1 MPRDLS
7 ARVPS
12 RLAAVVALVVV
23 GLAAVIVGSTPAHAQ
38 GSVYYVNPDTKVG
51 NNANTG
57 TSSSAPFATLQ
68 KALDVAQAGATI
80 NLAAGT
86 YREAVITKRAGTA
99 TAPITVKGP
108 QEGRDKAVLYGLGG
122 RVFSIDHSYYTL
134 TGFTIDGQQNIARSE
149 YPNVTSLSQIEA
161 FKNSVQAKAVNS
173 KLVYVGA
180 STTSAD
186 IVGTTISNMFLNG
199 SGGECVRFR
208 NRAAN
213 SLIVDSVIQWC
224 GMRASGS
231 GDQYTYHNAEGVY
244 IGTSPK
250 STDQP
255 FAAND
260 TSNNIVVR
268 NSTINTYGSE
278 CFEVKE
284 NANRNRLENS
294 DCGWNDEPSTF
305 QGSNVELRGDHNTVL
320 GSRLSQSRS
329 WNLKLASDS
338 TTYDKGGNTAQGTT
352 FSSAATYPIVNKQT
366 GSGPFCGNTIPTP
379 ISDPSGKAVTNAP
392 SCSGG
397 VAPTVTTQ
405 TPAAN
410 ATGVVATS
418 GVTATFSEPVQK
430 VDGTTFTLKA
440 GTTPVGATVT
450 YDGTSRVATLKP
462 NAALAAGTVYTAAL
476 TGGASGI
483 KNLTGTPLATTPAW
497 SFTTAAAGGP
507 PADTT
512 VPTVTAQSPAASAAG
527 VAVDANVTA
536 TFSKAVQGVSGTS
549 FTLKAGTAPN
559 VSATVSYN
567 ATTRVATLDPTAN
580 LAAGTQY
587 TVTLTDGIKDTADNA
602 LAVTSWTFTTAAAAD
617 TAAPTVTAR
626 TPATNATG
634 VAIGGAVT
642 ATFSEPVQGAS
653 PTTFRLRR
661 TGTSTDVAAAVTFDA
676 TTRVATLKPNAP
688 LGANTQY
695 TATLTGGTT
704 GIKDM
709 SNNPLTSVSW
719 TFTTGAAPDTVAPT
733 VTARTPSANATGV
746 SRTRDIT
753 ATFSEGVTGVG
764 GTTVTLKNAS
774 TGAVIAAGVSYSAST
789 RIVTLNP
796 SPTLAANT
804 RFTVTLTGG
813 AGAIKDAAGNP
824 LTTVS
829 WTFTTSR

>member
-23 GLAAVIVGSTPAHAQ
+23 GLAAVSVGSTPAHAQ

-57 TSSSAPFATLQ
+57 TSSGAPFATLQ

-99 TAPITVKGP
+99 AAPITVKGP

-255 FAAND
+255 LASND

-338 TTYDKGGNTAQGTT
+338 TTYDKGGNTAQGVT
-352 FSSAATYPIVNKQT
+352 FSGAATYPIINKQT
-366 GSGPFCGNTIPTP
+366 GSGPFCGNTFPSGTIA
-379 ISDPSGKAVTNAP
+379 DPSGKAVSSPATCTG
-392 SCSGG
+392 ST
-397 VAPTVTTQ
+397 APTVTAQ
-405 TPAAN
+405 SPASN
-410 ATGVVATS
+410 ATGVPVTN
-418 GVTATFSEPVQK
+418 GVTATFSEAVQG
-430 VDGTTFTLKA
+430 VTGVNPATFTLKA
-440 GTTPVGATVT
+440 GTATVAAAVT
-450 YDGTSRVATLKP
+450 YDAATRVATLKP
-462 NAALAAGTVYTAAL
+462 NAALTGGAQYTATL
-476 TGGASGI
+476 TGGPTAIRSM
-483 KNLTGTPLATTPAW
+483 TGTPLTTLSW
-497 SFTTAAAGGP
+497 SFTAAGSAVPAP
-507 PADTT
+507 PADTAA
-512 VPTVTAQSPAASAAG
+512 PTVTAQSPAGNATGVPVGNNVAA
-527 VAVDANVTA
+527 TL
-536 TFSKAVQGVSGTS
+536 SEAVQQVNGST
-549 FTLKAGTAPN
+549 FTLKVGAAASTAAN
-559 VSATVSYN
+559 IAAVVTYN
-567 ATTRVATLDPTAN
+567 ATTRVATLDPSAN
-580 LAAGTQY
+580 LA
-587 TVTLTDGIKDTADNA
+587 
-602 LAVTSWTFTTAAAAD
+602 
-617 TAAPTVTAR
+617 
-626 TPATNATG
+626 
-634 VAIGGAVT
+634 
-642 ATFSEPVQGAS
+642 
-653 PTTFRLRR
+653 
-661 TGTSTDVAAAVTFDA
+661 
-676 TTRVATLKPNAP
+676 
-688 LGANTQY
+688 ANTQY
-695 TATLTGGTT
+695 TATLIGGAS
-704 GIKDM
+704 GIKDTAG
-709 SNNPLTSVSW
+709 NPLSTVTWSFTTVAAADRTAPTVTTRSPGTSAFNVGRTANITATFNEAVGGVSDTTFVLRSGSGTNGPVVAATLTQNGNQWVLDPKADLAAWTTYRVTLVGGSSGIKDVAGNPLASNISW
-719 TFTTGAAPDTVAPT
+719 TFTTG
-733 VTARTPSANATGV
+733 R
-746 SRTRDIT
+746 
-753 ATFSEGVTGVG
+753 
-764 GTTVTLKNAS
+764 
-774 TGAVIAAGVSYSAST
+774 
-789 RIVTLNP
+789 
-796 SPTLAANT
+796 
-804 RFTVTLTGG
+804 
-813 AGAIKDAAGNP
+813 
-824 LTTVS
+824 
-829 WTFTTSR
+829 

>member
-99 TAPITVKGP
+99 AAPITVKGP

-149 YPNVTSLSQIEA
+149 YPNVTSLSQIAA

-294 DCGWNDEPSTF
+294 DCGWNDEPLAN

-366 GSGPFCGNTIPTP
+366 GSGPFCGNTFPSGTIG
-379 ISDPSGKAVTNAP
+379 DPSGKAVSSPATCTG
-392 SCSGG
+392 STT
-397 VAPTVTTQ
+397 PTVTAR

-410 ATGVVATS
+410 AAGIVPS
-418 GVTATFSEPVQK
+418 NNVTATFSEAVQG
-430 VDGTTFTLKA
+430 VSATTFTLKPSA
-440 GTTPVGATVT
+440 PVTAAAVAATVT
-450 YDGTSRVATLKP
+450 YDSASRTATLDP
-462 NAALAAGTVYTAAL
+462 SADLAANTQYTATL
-476 TGGASGI
+476 TGGATGI
-483 KNLTGTPLATTPAW
+483 KSATGTPLATATW
-497 SFTTAAAGGP
+497 NFTTAPGSAVPAP
-507 PADTT
+507 P
-512 VPTVTAQSPAASAAG
+512 
-527 VAVDANVTA
+527 
-536 TFSKAVQGVSGTS
+536 
-549 FTLKAGTAPN
+549 
-559 VSATVSYN
+559 
-567 ATTRVATLDPTAN
+567 
-580 LAAGTQY
+580 
-587 TVTLTDGIKDTADNA
+587 
-602 LAVTSWTFTTAAAAD
+602 AD

-626 TPATNATG
+626 TPAANATG
-634 VAIGGAVT
+634 FGIGDNVT
-642 ATFSEPVQGAS
+642 ATFSEPVTGVRGTVTGGPVA
-653 PTTFRLRR
+653 TFSLKN
-661 TGTSTDVAAAVTFDA
+661 A
-676 TTRVATLKPNAP
+676 TTGAAIAASVGYDAATQKATLDPTSNLA
-688 LGANTQY
+688 ANTRF
-695 TATLTGGTT
+695 TATLTGGTSA
-704 GIKDM
+704 IKDTAGN
-709 SNNPLTSVSW
+709 SLTSLSW

-733 VTARTPSANATGV
+733 VTARTPSTNATGV

-789 RIVTLNP
+789 RVVTLNP

>member
-23 GLAAVIVGSTPAHAQ
+23 GLAAVSVGSTPARAQ

-57 TSSSAPFATLQ
+57 TSGSAPFATLQ

-99 TAPITVKGP
+99 AAPITVKGP
-108 QEGRDKAVLYGLGG
+108 QEGRDRAVLYGLGG

-268 NSTINTYGSE
+268 NSTVNTYGSE

-352 FSSAATYPIVNKQT
+352 FSGAATYPIINKQT

-379 ISDPSGKAVTNAP
+379 VSDPSGKAVTNAP

-430 VDGTTFTLKA
+430 VDGTTFTLTA
-440 GTTPVGATVT
+440 GTTPVAATVT

-462 NAALAAGTVYTAAL
+462 NAVLAAGTVYTAAL
-476 TGGASGI
+476 AGGATGI
-483 KNLTGTPLATTPAW
+483 KNLTGTPLATATW
-497 SFTTAAAGGP
+497 NFTTAAAGGP

-512 VPTVTAQSPAASAAG
+512 APTVTAQSPAANAAG

-536 TFSKAVQGVSGTS
+536 TFSKAVQGTSGTS
-549 FTLKAGTAPN
+549 FTLRAGTAPN
-559 VSATVSYN
+559 VSATVTYN
-567 ATTRVATLDPTAN
+567 VTTRVATLDPTAN

-587 TVTLTDGIKDTADNA
+587 TVTLTDGIKDTANNA

-617 TAAPTVTAR
+617 RTAPTVTAR
-626 TPATNATG
+626 NPAVNATG
-634 VAIGGAVT
+634 VPVGNDVT
-642 ATFSEPVQGAS
+642 AIFSEAVQGS
-653 PTTFRLRR
+653 SGTTF
-661 TGTSTDVAAAVTFDA
+661 
-676 TTRVATLKPNAP
+676 TLKPGTSSSAASVSAQVTYDAATRTVTLNP
-688 LGANTQY
+688 SANLAASTLY
-695 TATLTGGTT
+695 TARLTGGTSA
-704 GIKDM
+704 IRDM
-709 SNNPLTSVSW
+709 ANNPLANLSW
-719 TFTTGAAPDTVAPT
+719 TFTTGAAPDIKAPS
-733 VTARTPSANATGV
+733 VTSRSPGVGSTSVSKTGNIRV
-746 SRTRDIT
+746 
-753 ATFSEGVTGVG
+753 TFSEPVQGVSAGTFTLKTNS
-764 GTTVTLKNAS
+764 GTTV
-774 TGAVIAAGVSYSAST
+774 AARAITPNGSANQWT
-789 RIVTLNP
+789 FDP
-796 SPTLAANT
+796 SPTLGSRT
-804 RFTVTLTGG
+804 SYTVTLTGG
-813 AGAIKDAAGNP
+813 IKDAAGNP

>member
-23 GLAAVIVGSTPAHAQ
+23 GLAAVSVGSTPAHAQ

-57 TSSSAPFATLQ
+57 TSSGAPFATLQ

-99 TAPITVKGP
+99 AAPITVKGP

-231 GDQYTYHNAEGVY
+231 GDQYKYHNAEGVY

-294 DCGWNDEPSTF
+294 DCGWNDEPLAN

-352 FSSAATYPIVNKQT
+352 FSSAATYPIINKQT
-366 GSGPFCGNTIPTP
+366 GSGPFCGNTFPSGTVA
-379 ISDPSGKAVTNAP
+379 DPSGKAVSSPATCTG
-392 SCSGG
+392 STT
-397 VAPTVTTQ
+397 PTVTAR

-410 ATGVVATS
+410 ATGIAPSDNVTATFSEAVQGVSATTFTLKPSAPVTAAAVAATFKYDSASRTAVLDPSADLAANTQYTATLTGGATGIKSATGTPLATATWNFTTAPGSAAPAPPVDTAAPTVATRTPAANAT
-418 GVTATFSEPVQK
+418 GFGIGDNVTATFSEPVTG
-430 VDGTTFTLKA
+430 VRG
-440 GTTPVGATVT
+440 TVT
-450 YDGTSRVATLKP
+450 
-462 NAALAAGTVYTAAL
+462 
-476 TGGASGI
+476 
-483 KNLTGTPLATTPAW
+483 
-497 SFTTAAAGGP
+497 GGP
-507 PADTT
+507 A
-512 VPTVTAQSPAASAAG
+512 
-527 VAVDANVTA
+527 A
-536 TFSKAVQGVSGTS
+536 TFS
-549 FTLKAGTAPN
+549 LK
-559 VSATVSYN
+559 N
-567 ATTRVATLDPTAN
+567 ATTGAAIAASVGYDAATRKATLDPTSN
-580 LAAGTQY
+580 LAA
-587 TVTLTDGIKDTADNA
+587 N
-602 LAVTSWTFTTAAAAD
+602 
-617 TAAPTVTAR
+617 
-626 TPATNATG
+626 
-634 VAIGGAVT
+634 
-642 ATFSEPVQGAS
+642 
-653 PTTFRLRR
+653 
-661 TGTSTDVAAAVTFDA
+661 
-676 TTRVATLKPNAP
+676 TRF
-688 LGANTQY
+688 

-709 SNNPLTSVSW
+709 ANNPLATGSW

-733 VTARTPSANATGV
+733 VTARTPSANSTGV
-746 SRTRDIT
+746 SRARDIS
-753 ATFSEGVTGVG
+753 ATFSEAVNGVSSA
-764 GTTVTLKNAS
+764 TVTLKNAS
-774 TGAVIAAGVSYSAST
+774 NGTTIAASVSYNAGT
-789 RIVTLNP
+789 RVVTLNP
-796 SPTLAANT
+796 TSNLASNT
-804 RFTVTLTGG
+804 SFTVTLTGG
-813 AGAIKDAAGNP
+813 IKDAAGNP
-824 LTTVS
+824 LAAAPVA
-829 WTFTTSR
+829 WTFRTGTSTSTR

>member
-23 GLAAVIVGSTPAHAQ
+23 GLAAVSVVSTPAHAQ
-38 GSVYYVNPDTKVG
+38 GGVYYVNPDTKVG

-57 TSSSAPFATLQ
+57 TSSGAPFATLQ

-80 NLAAGT
+80 NLAPGT

-99 TAPITVKGP
+99 AAPITVKGP

-231 GDQYTYHNAEGVY
+231 GDQYKYHNAEGVY

-294 DCGWNDEPSTF
+294 DCGWNDEPLAN

-338 TTYDKGGNTAQGTT
+338 TTYDKGGNTAQGVT
-352 FSSAATYPIVNKQT
+352 FSGAATYPIINKQT
-366 GSGPFCGNTIPTP
+366 GSGPFCGNTFPSGTIA
-379 ISDPSGKAVTNAP
+379 DPSGKAVSSPATCTG
-392 SCSGG
+392 ST
-397 VAPTVTTQ
+397 APTVTAQ
-405 TPAAN
+405 SPASN
-410 ATGVVATS
+410 ATGIPVTNGVTATFSEAVQGVTGVNPATFTLKAGTATVAAAVTYDAATRVATLKPNAALTAGAKYTATLTGGPTAIRS
-418 GVTATFSEPVQK
+418 MTGTPLATLSWSFTTAGSAVPAPPADTAAPTVTARNPAPNAIGFAVGGGVTATFSEPVQG
-430 VDGTTFTLKA
+430 VNGSTFTLKP
-440 GTTPVGATVT
+440 GTTTTATPVPATVT
-450 YDGTSRVATLKP
+450 YDATGKIATLKP
-462 NAALAAGTVYTAAL
+462 NAALAA
-476 TGGASGI
+476 
-483 KNLTGTPLATTPAW
+483 
-497 SFTTAAAGGP
+497 
-507 PADTT
+507 
-512 VPTVTAQSPAASAAG
+512 
-527 VAVDANVTA
+527 
-536 TFSKAVQGVSGTS
+536 
-549 FTLKAGTAPN
+549 
-559 VSATVSYN
+559 
-567 ATTRVATLDPTAN
+567 
-580 LAAGTQY
+580 
-587 TVTLTDGIKDTADNA
+587 
-602 LAVTSWTFTTAAAAD
+602 
-617 TAAPTVTAR
+617 
-626 TPATNATG
+626 
-634 VAIGGAVT
+634 
-642 ATFSEPVQGAS
+642 
-653 PTTFRLRR
+653 
-661 TGTSTDVAAAVTFDA
+661 
-676 TTRVATLKPNAP
+676 
-688 LGANTQY
+688 NTQY
-695 TATLTGGTT
+695 TARLTGGTSA
-704 GIKDM
+704 IRDM
-709 SNNPLTSVSW
+709 ANNPLGNVTWS
-719 TFTTGAAPDTVAPT
+719 FTTGAAPDTKAPA
-733 VTARTPSANATGV
+733 VTGRNPGVGATSV
-746 SRTRDIT
+746 SRYGNIT
-753 ATFSEGVTGVG
+753 ATFSEPVTGVS
-764 GTTVTLKNAS
+764 GTTATLTNDTSRAAVT
-774 TGAVIAAGVSYSAST
+774 AVVTYSASS
-789 RIVTLNP
+789 RVVTLNP
-796 SPTLAANT
+796 NSTLPANT

-829 WTFTTSR
+829 WSFTTSR

>member
-23 GLAAVIVGSTPAHAQ
+23 GLAAVSVGSTPAHAQ

-99 TAPITVKGP
+99 AAPITVKGP

-352 FSSAATYPIVNKQT
+352 FSGAATYPIVDKQT

-410 ATGVVATS
+410 ATGVVTTS

-483 KNLTGTPLATTPAW
+483 KSLTGTPLATVTW
-497 SFTTAAAGGP
+497 NFTTAAAGGP

-512 VPTVTAQSPAASAAG
+512 VPTVTAQSPAANATG
-527 VAVDANVTA
+527 VADASNVTA
-536 TFSKAVQGVSGTS
+536 TFSEPVSGVTPGTFTVKTTS
-549 FTLKAGTAPN
+549 GGAP
-559 VSATVSYN
+559 VAASVAYN
-567 ATTRVATLDPTAN
+567 ATSRVATLDPTAN
-580 LAAGTQY
+580 LAPATQY
-587 TVTLTDGIKDTADNA
+587 TATLTDGIKDAANNA
-602 LAVTSWTFTTAAAAD
+602 LAITSWTFTTAAAAD
-617 TAAPTVTAR
+617 RTAPTVTAR

-634 VAIGGAVT
+634 AAIGGAVT
-642 ATFSEPVQGAS
+642 ATFSEPVQGAG

-661 TGTSTDVAAAVTFDA
+661 TGTSTDVAATVALDA
-676 TTRVATLKPNAP
+676 TAQTVTLKPNTVLA
-688 LGANTQY
+688 ANTQY

-709 SNNPLTSVSW
+709 ANNPLTNVSW
-719 TFTTGAAPDTVAPT
+719 TFITGAAPDTTAPT
-733 VTARTPSANATGV
+733 VTSRSPSNNATGA

-789 RIVTLNP
+789 RVVTLNP
-796 SPTLAANT
+796 SSTLAANT

-813 AGAIKDAAGNP
+813 TGAIKDAAGNP

>member
-23 GLAAVIVGSTPAHAQ
+23 GLAAVSVVSTPAHAQ
-38 GSVYYVNPDTKVG
+38 GGVYYVNPDTKVG

-57 TSSSAPFATLQ
+57 TSSGAPFATLQ

-80 NLAAGT
+80 NLAPGT

-99 TAPITVKGP
+99 AAPITVKGP

-231 GDQYTYHNAEGVY
+231 GDQYKYHNAEGVY

-294 DCGWNDEPSTF
+294 DCGWNDEPLAN

-338 TTYDKGGNTAQGTT
+338 TTYDKGGNTAQGVT
-352 FSSAATYPIVNKQT
+352 FSGAATYPIINKQT
-366 GSGPFCGNTIPTP
+366 GSGPFCGNTFPSGTIA
-379 ISDPSGKAVTNAP
+379 DPSGKAVSSPATCTG
-392 SCSGG
+392 STT
-397 VAPTVTTQ
+397 PTVTAR

-410 ATGVVATS
+410 ATGIAPTDN
-418 GVTATFSEPVQK
+418 VTATFSEAVQG
-430 VDGTTFTLKA
+430 VSATTFTLKPSA
-440 GTTPVGATVT
+440 PVTAAAVAATFK
-450 YDGTSRVATLKP
+450 YDSASRTATLDP
-462 NAALAAGTVYTAAL
+462 SADLAANTQYTATL
-476 TGGASGI
+476 TGGATGI
-483 KNLTGTPLATTPAW
+483 KSATGTPLATATW
-497 SFTTAAAGGP
+497 NFTTAPG
-507 PADTT
+507 
-512 VPTVTAQSPAASAAG
+512 SAAP
-527 VAVDANVTA
+527 
-536 TFSKAVQGVSGTS
+536 
-549 FTLKAGTAPN
+549 AP
-559 VSATVSYN
+559 
-567 ATTRVATLDPTAN
+567 P
-580 LAAGTQY
+580 
-587 TVTLTDGIKDTADNA
+587 
-602 LAVTSWTFTTAAAAD
+602 AD

-626 TPATNATG
+626 TPAPN
-634 VAIGGAVT
+634 AIGYTVGGGVT
-642 ATFSEPVQGAS
+642 ATFSEPVQGVS
-653 PTTFRLRR
+653 GSTF
-661 TGTSTDVAAAVTFDA
+661 
-676 TTRVATLKPNAP
+676 TLKPGTTTTATPVSATVTYDATGKIATVKPNAA
-688 LGANTQY
+688 LAANTQY
-695 TATLTGGTT
+695 TARLTGGTAA
-704 GIKDM
+704 IRDM
-709 SNNPLTSVSW
+709 ANNPLGNVTWS
-719 TFTTGAAPDTVAPT
+719 FTTGVAPDTKAPT
-733 VTARTPSANATGV
+733 VTGRSPGVGATSV
-746 SRTRDIT
+746 SRYGNIT
-753 ATFSEGVTGVG
+753 ATFSEPVTGVS
-764 GTTVTLKNAS
+764 GTTATLTNDTSRAAVT
-774 TGAVIAAGVSYSAST
+774 AVVTYSASS
-789 RIVTLNP
+789 RVVTLNP
-796 SPTLAANT
+796 NSTLPANT

-829 WTFTTSR
+829 WSFTTSR

>member
-99 TAPITVKGP
+99 AAPITVKGP

-278 CFEVKE
+278 CLEVKE

-352 FSSAATYPIVNKQT
+352 FSGAATYPIVDKQT

-410 ATGVVATS
+410 ATGVVTTS

-483 KNLTGTPLATTPAW
+483 KNLTGTPLATVNW
-497 SFTTAAAGGP
+497 NFTTAAAGGP

-512 VPTVTAQSPAASAAG
+512 VPTVTAQSPAAGAAG

-559 VSATVSYN
+559 VAATVSYN
-567 ATTRVATLDPTAN
+567 ATTRIATLDPMAN

-587 TVTLTDGIKDTADNA
+587 TVTLTDGIKDTANNA

-688 LGANTQY
+688 LGANAQY
-695 TATLTGGTT
+695 TATLTGSTT

-709 SNNPLTSVSW
+709 ANNPLTSVSW
-719 TFTTGAAPDTVAPT
+719 IFTTGAAPDTVAPT

-789 RIVTLNP
+789 RVVTLNP

-824 LTTVS
+824 LSTTS